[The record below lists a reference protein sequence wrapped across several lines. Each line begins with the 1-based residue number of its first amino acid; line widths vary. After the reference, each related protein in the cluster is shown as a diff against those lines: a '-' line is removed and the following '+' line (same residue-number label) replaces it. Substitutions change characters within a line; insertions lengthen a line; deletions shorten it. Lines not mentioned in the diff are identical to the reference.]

1 MLSRVKVLF
10 IASEAAPLV
19 KVGGLADVA
28 GSLPLAL
35 KRLKSS
41 VNQNKADLDVR
52 LVIPFHPVI
61 QSGLFAPQQIAEYT
75 IRNLDG
81 EIPVQA
87 YSLEL
92 DGLPV
97 YLIAG
102 PPIDQE
108 TAVYSADLEAD
119 GYKYVYFSL
128 AALELARNLGWKFN
142 ILHAND
148 WHSAA
153 AVYALALNRPTD
165 PFLYQTT
172 SLLTIHNLPYLG
184 SMTPQA
190 LKYYGLP
197 PATSSIL
204 PAWAQYMALPL
215 GLLTAD
221 SIVAVSPEY
230 AKEILSEEFGS
241 GLDSFLKTRPE
252 VISGILNG
260 LDTDKW
266 NPSIDVG
273 LAMNFSSSNLTARF
287 ANKSFLQQQL
297 GLEINPRLPI
307 MAMVTRMDPQKGVD
321 LAVDALRALLQASPD
336 HVPQFQVVFLGTGN
350 TALEAEVLLL
360 EHDYHQQ
367 VCARILFD
375 ERLSHHIYAG
385 ADILLMPSRYE
396 PCGLSQ
402 MIAMH
407 YGCVPVARATGG
419 LSDSIQDSTQTDMS
433 TGFLF
438 KQAKPDALADAILR
452 ALHVYLEDPAEWQ
465 AIQIRGMQQD
475 FSWDRSARE
484 YLKKYKL
491 LMGR

>member
-1 MLSRVKVLF
+1 
-10 IASEAAPLV
+10 
-19 KVGGLADVA
+19 
-28 GSLPLAL
+28 
-35 KRLKSS
+35 
-41 VNQNKADLDVR
+41 
-52 LVIPFHPVI
+52 
-61 QSGLFAPQQIAEYT
+61 
-75 IRNLDG
+75 
-81 EIPVQA
+81 
-87 YSLEL
+87 
-92 DGLPV
+92 
-97 YLIAG
+97 
-102 PPIDQE
+102 
-108 TAVYSADLEAD
+108 
-119 GYKYVYFSL
+119 
-128 AALELARNLGWKFN
+128 
-142 ILHAND
+142 
-148 WHSAA
+148 
-153 AVYALALNRPTD
+153 
-165 PFLYQTT
+165 
-172 SLLTIHNLPYLG
+172 
-184 SMTPQA
+184 
-190 LKYYGLP
+190 
-197 PATSSIL
+197 
-204 PAWAQYMALPL
+204 
-215 GLLTAD
+215 
-221 SIVAVSPEY
+221 
-230 AKEILSEEFGS
+230 
-241 GLDSFLKTRPE
+241 
-252 VISGILNG
+252 
-260 LDTDKW
+260 
-266 NPSIDVG
+266 
-273 LAMNFSSSNLTARF
+273 
-287 ANKSFLQQQL
+287 
-297 GLEINPRLPI
+297 
-307 MAMVTRMDPQKGVD
+307 MDPQKGVD

-438 KQAKPDALADAILR
+438 KQAKPDALAAAILR